1 MREIWTAM
9 FEQIQ
14 SDIYTQ
20 NSCAHDEIVS
30 PSSDHNVKIDSE
42 QPLEKPTFIRLLPSL
57 FTILGVI

>member
-1 MREIWTAM
+1 M

>member
-1 MREIWTAM
+1 M

-30 PSSDHNVKIDSE
+30 PSSDHNVKIDSISE